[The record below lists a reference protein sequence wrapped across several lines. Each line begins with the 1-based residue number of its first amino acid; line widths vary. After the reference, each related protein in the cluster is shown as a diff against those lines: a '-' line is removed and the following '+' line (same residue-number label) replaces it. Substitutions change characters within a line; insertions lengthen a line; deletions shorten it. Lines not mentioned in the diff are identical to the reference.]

1 MTLATV
7 LLAASLSLAADAVQ
21 TTQPRGRAQTVTPSQ
36 EQIDATLK
44 KRKAL
49 RSRVEVR
56 RQTALTKLEA
66 ARQAF
71 VSKQQATLEAAN
83 RKTLERIKVEK

>member
-7 LLAASLSLAADAVQ
+7 LLAASLSLAPATVQ
-21 TTQPRGRAQTVTPSQ
+21 DTPGRGRSQTVTPSQ

-66 ARQAF
+66 SRQAF